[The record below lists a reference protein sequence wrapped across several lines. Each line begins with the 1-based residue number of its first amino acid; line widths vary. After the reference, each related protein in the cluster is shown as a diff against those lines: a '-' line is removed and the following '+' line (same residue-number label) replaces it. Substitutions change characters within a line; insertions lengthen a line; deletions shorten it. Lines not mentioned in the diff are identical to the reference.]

1 MWYFFQVV
9 PHAYGWPF
17 VSKTEQI
24 RSFIFEL
31 PADSRLSLLRAL
43 DRARLKGERDPVKD
57 LLMDAMRDV
66 VRHSAKEVP
75 RVYTASR
82 LFFEPLE
89 DFFTNEDLPTKL
101 PGRISRKNL
110 GRIWMWIERDVAP
123 NDAAAISLELL
134 QSSLA
139 AGMDAVVRDFGE
151 HFRDR
156 ILSRLQTTLGIMNAT
171 PEGRRRLAGLVGGDR
186 ALEDLED
193 TVAIL
198 EHDASLQALRKALP
212 TKIEPNEPDDVAT
225 CASILAR
232 SRAVDSR
239 LCAYAAMLIAKRV
252 DGSARLPRLAIATAG
267 SSMFQI
273 VLASPGGALIDIA
286 LSDLE
291 ALVIRFEAALTGSQ
305 QFDKASPASIVR
317 EYNLLSRNL
326 RAALDFDNE
335 RSPASVRILDLRGQ
349 ISKGVTQALGELQ
362 PLLRRC
368 AKPMR
373 AFGNKTPTKPDAMDV
388 DRAFM
393 LLELFDACRLA
404 VSELAINELI
414 QRMRSD
420 IEGYLDNACDS
431 LTQEL
436 RTQTG
441 QKQTV
446 ALEHARSASK
456 LVEALHGKAR
466 AGVVRKSFEVA
477 SGGSFTKILSL

>member
-1 MWYFFQVV
+1 
-9 PHAYGWPF
+9 
-17 VSKTEQI
+17 VSKAEQI
-24 RSFIFEL
+24 RSFILEL
-31 PADSRLSLLRAL
+31 PADSRLSLMRAL

-66 VRHSAKEVP
+66 VRQSAEEVP

-89 DFFTNEDLPTKL
+89 DFLINEELPTKL
-101 PGRISRKNL
+101 RGRISRKNL
-110 GRIWMWIERDVAP
+110 GRIWTWIERDVAP
-123 NDAAAISLELL
+123 NDAAAISVELPQGSI
-134 QSSLA
+134 QS
-139 AGMDAVVRDFGE
+139 GTDAVARDFGE

-156 ILSRLQTTLGIMNAT
+156 ILSRLQTTLGTMNAT

-198 EHDASLQALRKALP
+198 EHDASLQAVQKAIP
-212 TKIEPNEPDDVAT
+212 TTIEPNEPDDVAT
-225 CASILAR
+225 CASVLAR

-267 SSMFQI
+267 STMFQI
-273 VLASPGGALIDIA
+273 VLASPGGTLIDIA

-291 ALVIRFEAALTGSQ
+291 ALVVRFEASLTGGH
-305 QFDKASPASIVR
+305 QFDKTNPASIVR

-335 RSPASVRILDLRGQ
+335 RSQASSRILDLRGQ
-349 ISKGVTQALGELQ
+349 ISKRVTQEIGELQ

-373 AFGNKTPTKPDAMDV
+373 GFGTKTPTKPDAIDV
-388 DRAFM
+388 ERAYM

-420 IEGYLDNACDS
+420 IEGYLDNTCDS

-436 RTQTG
+436 RTLTG
-441 QKQTV
+441 QKQTI
-446 ALEHARSASK
+446 ALEHARSAAK
-456 LVEALHGKAR
+456 LIEALHGKAR

-477 SGGSFTKILSL
+477 SGGSFTKAQSF